1 MQTDERKNITYAD
14 ASIQDTRGF
23 VWYES
28 DLTRVL
34 WPSQPPGISVYW
46 RFWSDVF
53 RQTVIYFNEF
63 VCKQKVK
70 ATGQ

>member
-28 DLTRVL
+28 DLTHVL
-34 WPSQPPGISVYW
+34 WPSQPPGISAYW

-53 RQTVIYFNEF
+53 RQTLIHFNEF
-63 VCKQKVK
+63 VRKQKVK

>member
-1 MQTDERKNITYAD
+1 MLPYRTQGF
-14 ASIQDTRGF
+14 SVGF

-28 DLTRVL
+28 DLTHVL
-34 WPSQPPGISVYW
+34 WPSQPPGISAYW